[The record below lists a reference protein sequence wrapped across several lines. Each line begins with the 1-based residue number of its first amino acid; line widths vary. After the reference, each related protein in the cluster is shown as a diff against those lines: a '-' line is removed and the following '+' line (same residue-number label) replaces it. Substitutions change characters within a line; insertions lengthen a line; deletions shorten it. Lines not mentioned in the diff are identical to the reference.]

1 MLSSLVLATSSAPP
15 PKPSVT
21 PKTGSGGVSS
31 ALDSPSRRKEF
42 SDGLLPLLRKYCID
56 CHQGRS
62 ASAGVDITRYRT
74 LSDLL
79 KHRQTWERIASNVES
94 SAMPPAGSP
103 QPTGAERTRIASFV
117 QGLFSQLDCSI
128 DDPGRVTMRRLNRVE
143 YRNTIRD
150 LLGVETKVT
159 DDFPSDD
166 VGYGFDNI
174 GDILTISPLLMEKYL
189 DAARKVARQVV
200 VAPED
205 RGLAPVIR
213 FGASL
218 IGAGGGP
225 RESAFVLGTQGVAAF
240 EHVFPVAGEYEI
252 VVEAWGDQGGDQ
264 PCRMG
269 IVVGDRTIGKF
280 DVPQEEGKSGRF
292 STRVKVDVPGKR
304 RIGAEFLNDFW
315 NPNEPNPRRRDRN
328 LAIESIS
335 VIPPR
340 GARLAGDVSEGQ
352 RRLLAA
358 YPSLRT
364 PAAWDQAMG
373 KVLAPLASRAF
384 RRPLRAGELPGLVA
398 ITRLAL
404 KRDQSFER
412 GVQLGL
418 QAVLVSP
425 HFLFRV
431 ELDPKPGDPKAR
443 RELSDHELATRLSYF
458 LWSTMPD
465 DTLLALA
472 SKGRLRDPVVLRQ
485 QVLRMLKDRRST
497 ALAENFAG
505 QWLQLRKLSV
515 VQPDNQ
521 RFPSFDETLRDAMR
535 LETQMFFTD
544 IVQSDR
550 SVLEFLSTSRTFL
563 NERLARHYGLAG
575 VSGPEMRPFV
585 LPEGPRAGLLGHASI
600 LTLTSNP
607 GRTSPVKRG
616 KWVLENLLGTPP
628 PPPPPN
634 VPELPENK
642 RGTAELKTVRARLEE
657 HRRNPA
663 CNACHQRL
671 DGIGLAMENFDGVG
685 SWRDQDEGHAIDA
698 SGDLPGGIRFQG
710 PVQLRD
716 VLLKQKGKFVRTLAE
731 RLLTYGIGRG
741 LESYDQCNLDAM
753 ASRVASKGY
762 RFSEVVLAVV
772 ESKPFR
778 SRRGD
783 ESGGGLKPGKVSRG
797 LSGRGAGKI
806 ASAQGGG
813 EYGHDKLPL
822 ARPESPSPNPRPSP
836 SPTCSCAP

>member
-1 MLSSLVLATSSAPP
+1 MRIGFWSGPGGKISGAVLTLSSLVLGAMSAPP
-15 PKPSVT
+15 PKPTVSPKSGTGKSSPGIDT
-21 PKTGSGGVSS
+21 P
-31 ALDSPSRRKEF
+31 ARRKELV
-42 SDGLLPLLRKYCID
+42 DGVLPLLRKYCID
-56 CHQGRS
+56 CHEGQS
-62 ASAGVDITRYRT
+62 ASAGVDITRYR
-74 LSDLL
+74 SMADLL

-103 QPTGAERTRIASFV
+103 QPTSAERSRIASFV
-117 QGLFSQLDCSI
+117 QALFTQLDCSI

-143 YRNTIRD
+143 YRNTVRD
-150 LLGVETKVT
+150 LLGVDTKVA

-174 GDILTISPLLMEKYL
+174 GDVLTISPLLMEKYL
-189 DAARKVARQVV
+189 DAARKVARQAV

-205 RGLAPVIR
+205 RGVAPVIR
-213 FGASL
+213 FGGSL
-218 IGAGGGP
+218 TGAGGGA
-225 RESAFVLGTQGVAAF
+225 RESAFVLGTQGIASF
-240 EHVFPVAGEYEI
+240 DHVFPIAGEYEV

-264 PCRMG
+264 PCKMG
-269 IVVGDRTIGKF
+269 IMVGDRTLVRV
-280 DVPQEEGKSGRF
+280 DVPQEEGKPGRF
-292 STRVKVDVPGKR
+292 SARVRVDIPGKR
-304 RIGAEFLNDFW
+304 RVGAEFLNDYW
-315 NPNEPNPRRRDRN
+315 NPSEPNPRRRDRN

-340 GARLAGDVSEGQ
+340 GARLSGDISEGQ
-352 RRLLAA
+352 RRLLVA
-358 YPSLRT
+358 YPSVRT
-364 PAAWDQAMG
+364 PEGWDVAMG
-373 KVLAPLASRAF
+373 KVLAPLATRAF
-384 RRPLRAGELPGLVA
+384 RRPLREGELPGVVS

-418 QAVLVSP
+418 QALLVSP

-465 DTLLALA
+465 DTLLGLA
-472 SKGRLRDPVVLRQ
+472 AKGRLRDPAVLRQ
-485 QVLRMLKDRRST
+485 QVLRMLKDRRSS

-505 QWLQLRKLSV
+505 QWLQLRKLAV
-515 VQPDNQ
+515 VQPDNR
-521 RFPSFDETLRDAMR
+521 RFPDFDEPLRDAMR
-535 LETQMFFTD
+535 LETQMLFTD

-550 SVLEFLSTSRTFL
+550 SVLEFLSTNRTFL
-563 NERLARHYGLAG
+563 NERLARHYGVSG
-575 VSGPEMRPFV
+575 VAGPEMRPVV
-585 LPEGPRAGLLGHASI
+585 LPAGPRAGLLGHASI

-642 RGTAELKTVRARLEE
+642 RGASELRTVRERLEE

-685 SWRDQDEGHAIDA
+685 VWREEDEGHAIDA
-698 SGDLPGGIRFQG
+698 SGDLPGGIRFKG
-710 PVQLRD
+710 PVELRD
-716 VLLKQKGKFVRTLAE
+716 VLVKQKGKFVRALVE

-741 LESYDQCNLDAM
+741 LENYDQCNLDAM
-753 ASRVASKGY
+753 ASRVASRGY

-778 SRRGD
+778 QRRGD
-783 ESGGGLKPGKVSRG
+783 ESGIGSKASKVSRG
-797 LSGRGAGKI
+797 LSVPGTGKM
-806 ASAQGGG
+806 ASAQGGV
-813 EYGHDKLPL
+813 E
-822 ARPESPSPNPRPSP
+822 
-836 SPTCSCAP
+836 